1 VSGPARLVG
10 IPGVVCDGRVT
21 ADLTRREDLRL
32 LRGEGRFV
40 ADLALPGLLDAA
52 FARSPVAHGLLT
64 GVDVAAARAVPG
76 VLGAWSARDL
86 PDLPV
91 VPPFGQP
98 GVAEGR
104 DWPSLADDRVRHVGQ
119 PLAVVV
125 GADRYVAE
133 DGAEAVRARIEA
145 LPALVTPEAALAGG
159 ELFPGHPNVAVEA
172 EFGDPVPPEVWASA
186 HLVVEG
192 RYRQQLVAPFSME
205 ARAVLVVPEDD
216 RLHVW
221 VSHQAPHRLRDNL
234 AQALGLRPDQVRV
247 QVPDAG
253 GAFGSKSATFPEY
266 LVVAA
271 LARRLGR
278 PVRWVE
284 DRAEAFTA
292 HTHGRGQDQRTRLAL
307 DADGRF
313 LAFELDVLANLG
325 AYPHTGVV
333 VPQQT
338 ALMAT
343 GAYATPHVHSRMRC
357 VVTTTTPTAPYR
369 GAGRPEAAYAVERTV
384 ELAARR
390 LGVDPVELRHRN
402 LLRPEAFP
410 YDTPTGRRYDS
421 GNYARALDLCVQ
433 ALDLD
438 HWRAEQRRRRAD
450 PAARPLGIG
459 FCTYVERSGGDGP
472 LLREFGSVEAL
483 ADGTFT
489 ARCGTSS
496 TGQGHET
503 ALARVV
509 ADALG
514 VALQRIRYVAADTG
528 EVASGVGSFGSRSMQ
543 MGGAALHLAAGE
555 LVDLARRRAAQE
567 FSREGTQT
575 GPDAVAWREG
585 RLVAADGRDLPL
597 ADLVA
602 TTGPLRAD
610 HEFRQDAAFPFGSYA
625 AVVEVDV
632 ELGDVEVLRV
642 VAVDDY
648 GVVVD
653 PVLTRGQTVGSIVQ
667 GLGQV
672 LLEEVPYGDDGLP
685 QLNAGLFDYLV
696 PTLSEVPPLTLE
708 ETVTPNPGNPL
719 GAKGAGEAG
728 CIGVPPAVLNA
739 VADALQLDDPGTLQ
753 MPLTPDV
760 VWRAAAG
767 ARRGSAA

>member
-1 VSGPARLVG
+1 M
-10 IPGVVCDGRVT
+10 
-21 ADLTRREDLRL
+21 
-32 LRGEGRFV
+32 RGEGRFV
-40 ADLALPGLLDAA
+40 ADLALPRLLDAA
-52 FARSPVAHGLLT
+52 FARSRVAHGVL
-64 GVDVAAARAVPG
+64 VDVDVSAARQVPG

-104 DWPSLADDRVRHVGQ
+104 DWPALADDRVRHVGQ

-125 GADRYVAE
+125 AADRYRAE
-133 DGAEAVRARIEA
+133 DGADAVRARIDA
-145 LPALVTPEAALAGG
+145 LPPVLTPQDALSGP
-159 ELFPGHPNVAVEA
+159 ELFPGHDNVADEA
-172 EFGDPVPPEVWASA
+172 EFGDPVPEEVWASA

-192 RYRQQLVAPFSME
+192 RYRQQLVSPFSME
-205 ARAVLVVPEDD
+205 ARAFLAVPEGEQ
-216 RLHVW
+216 LHVW
-221 VSHQAPHRLRDNL
+221 VSHQAPHRLRDNI
-234 AQALGLRPDQVRV
+234 AQALGLAPDAVRV

-278 PVRWVE
+278 PVRWIE

-390 LGVDPVELRHRN
+390 LGVDPVQLRRRN
-402 LLRPEAFP
+402 FLAPEAFP

-421 GNYARALDLCVQ
+421 GEYARALERCVEAL
-433 ALDLD
+433 ALDA
-438 HWRAEQRRRRAD
+438 WRAEQRRRRDD

-472 LLREFGSVEAL
+472 MLREFGSVEAL
-483 ADGTFT
+483 ADGTFV

-503 ALARVV
+503 ALAQVV
-509 ADALG
+509 ADVLG
-514 VALQRIRYVAADTG
+514 VDLERIRYVAADTG

-555 LVDLARRRAAQE
+555 LVDLARRRAAQRA
-567 FSREGTQT
+567 SEGGALVPVAGVTWTT
-575 GPDAVAWREG
+575 GRLDLGGGQGIDVG
-585 RLVAADGRDLPL
+585 DLVAA
-597 ADLVA
+597 
-602 TTGPLRAD
+602 TGPLRAD

-632 ELGDVEVLRV
+632 ELGDVEVLRL

-648 GVVVD
+648 GVVVN

-672 LLEEVPYGDDGLP
+672 LYEEVPYAADGRPSLD
-685 QLNAGLFDYLV
+685 AGLFDYLV
-696 PTLSEVPPLTLE
+696 PTLSEVPPMTLE
-708 ETVTPNPGNPL
+708 ETVTPDPGNPL

-728 CIGVPPAVLNA
+728 CIGVPPAVVNA
-739 VADALQLDDPGTLQ
+739 VADALELDDPGTLQ
-753 MPLTPDV
+753 MPLTPAV

-767 ARRGSAA
+767 AAS

>member
-1 VSGPARLVG
+1 MSAE
-10 IPGVVCDGRVT
+10 
-21 ADLTRREDLRL
+21 LTRREDLRL
-32 LRGEGRFV
+32 LRGAGLYV
-40 ADLALPGLLDAA
+40 ADLALPRLLDAA
-52 FARSPVAHGLLT
+52 FVRSPVAHGVL
-64 GVDVAAARAVPG
+64 VDVDVSAARGVPG

-86 PDLPV
+86 PGLPV

-104 DWPSLADDRVRHVGQ
+104 DWPSLATDRVRHVGQ
-119 PLAVVV
+119 PVAVVLA
-125 GADRYVAE
+125 ADRYRAE
-133 DGAEAVRARIEA
+133 DGVDAVRHRIDE
-145 LPALVTPEAALAGG
+145 LPALVDPAAALEGP
-159 ELFPGHPNVAVEA
+159 ELFPGHANVAVEA
-172 EFGDPVPPEVWASA
+172 EFGDPVPQEVWERA

-192 RYRQQLVAPFSME
+192 RYRQQLVAPVSLE
-205 ARAVLVVPEDD
+205 ARAFLAVPEEG
-216 RLHVW
+216 RLHVR

-234 AQALGLRPDQVRV
+234 AQALHLAPDAVRV

-271 LARRLGR
+271 LALRLDR

-313 LAFELDVLANLG
+313 LAFDLDVLANLG
-325 AYPHTGVV
+325 AYPHTGVI

-343 GAYATPHVHSRMRC
+343 GAYATEHVHARMRC
-357 VVTTTTPTAPYR
+357 VVTTTSPTAPYR
-369 GAGRPEAAYAVERTV
+369 GAGRPEAASAVERTV

-390 LGVDPVELRHRN
+390 LGVDPVELRRRN
-402 LLRPEAFP
+402 FVPPEAFP
-410 YDTPTGRRYDS
+410 YDTPTGRTYDS
-421 GNYARALDLCVQ
+421 GQYARSLERCVEALG
-433 ALDLD
+433 LDG
-438 HWRAEQRRRRAD
+438 WRAEQRRRRED
-450 PAARPLGIG
+450 PAAPPLGVG
-459 FCTYVERSGGDGP
+459 FCSYVERSGGDGP
-472 LLREFGSVEAL
+472 MLREFGSVEAL
-483 ADGTFT
+483 ADGTFV

-503 ALARVV
+503 ALAQV
-509 ADALG
+509 AADVLG
-514 VALQRIRYVAADTG
+514 VPLDRVRYVAADTA

-555 LVDLARRRAAQE
+555 LVDLARRRAARWA
-567 FSREGTQT
+567 SDG
-575 GPDAVAWREG
+575 GPEVPAGSVTWRSGGLDLPGG
-585 RLVAADGRDLPL
+585 RRVETAELVAA
-597 ADLVA
+597 
-602 TTGPLRAD
+602 TGALRAD

-625 AVVEVDV
+625 AVVEVDP
-632 ELGDVEVLRV
+632 ELGDVRVLRL

-648 GVVVD
+648 GVVVN

-667 GLGQV
+667 GVGQA
-672 LLEEVPYGDDGLP
+672 LYEDVPHGEDGVP
-685 QLNAGLFDYLV
+685 QLHAGLFDYLL
-696 PTLSEVPPLTLE
+696 PTLSEVPPMTLE

-728 CIGVPPAVLNA
+728 CIGVPPAVVNA
-739 VADALQLDDPGTLQ
+739 VADALQLEDPGTLQ
-753 MPLTPDV
+753 MPLTPER

-767 ARRGSAA
+767 ARAGAAS

>member
-1 VSGPARLVG
+1 M
-10 IPGVVCDGRVT
+10 VCDGRVT

-32 LRGEGRFV
+32 LRGAGRYV
-40 ADLALPGLLDAA
+40 ADIALPGLLDAA
-52 FARSPVAHGLLT
+52 FARSPVAHGVLT
-64 GVDVAAARAVPG
+64 DVDVSAARAVPG
-76 VLGAWSARDL
+76 VIGAWSARDL

-119 PLAVVV
+119 PLAVVLA
-125 GADRYVAE
+125 ADRYRAE
-133 DGAEAVRARIEA
+133 DGVDAVLARIEA
-145 LPALVTPEAALAGG
+145 LPALVTPEAALAGP
-159 ELFPGHPNVAVEA
+159 ELFPGHANVVVEE
-172 EFGDPVPPEVWASA
+172 EFGNPVPEEVWASA

-205 ARAVLVVPEDD
+205 ARAVLAVPEGD
-216 RLHVW
+216 RLRVW

-234 AQALGLRPDQVRV
+234 AQALGLAPDLVRV

-278 PVRWVE
+278 PVRWIE

-307 DADGRF
+307 DRHGRF
-313 LAFELDVLANLG
+313 LAFDLDVLANLG

-343 GAYATPHVHSRMRC
+343 GAYATPHVHSRMRG

-369 GAGRPEAAYAVERTV
+369 GAGRPEAASAVERTV

-390 LGVDPVELRHRN
+390 LGIDPVELRRRN
-402 LLRPEAFP
+402 LLAPEAFP

-421 GNYARALDLCVQ
+421 GEYARALDRCVQ
-433 ALDLD
+433 ALDLET
-438 HWRAEQRRRRAD
+438 WRAEQRRRRGD
-450 PAARPLGIG
+450 PEALPLGIG

-472 LLREFGSVEAL
+472 MLREFGSVEAL
-483 ADGTFT
+483 ADGTFV

-503 ALARVV
+503 ALAQVV

-514 VALQRIRYVAADTG
+514 VDLDRVRYVAADTA

-555 LVDLARRRAAQE
+555 LVGLARRRAAQWA
-567 FSREGTQT
+567 SDG
-575 GPDAVAWREG
+575 GSPAPVAGVTWNGG
-585 RLVAADGRDLPL
+585 RLDAGGDRGIDV

-602 TTGPLRAD
+602 ATGPLRAD

-632 ELGDVEVLRV
+632 ELGDVRVLRL

-648 GVVVD
+648 GVVVN

-667 GLGQV
+667 GLGQALYEDV
-672 LLEEVPYGDDGLP
+672 GYDEDGRALLD
-685 QLNAGLFDYLV
+685 AGLFDYLV

-728 CIGVPPAVLNA
+728 CIGVPPAVVNA

-753 MPLTPDV
+753 MPLTPEV
-760 VWRAAAG
+760 VWRAATGG
-767 ARRGSAA
+767 AS